1 MPWLDLPSVP
11 QPGTSVTNS
20 MRRPWRQGHES
31 STKAARESKAVQRD
45 RAAAVVPDCNIP
57 QYCSGH
63 RACGFRGSGW
73 SFCPAVV
80 FLFDARVVNLFFF
93 FFFFFFFLRDLFPPA
108 VSTWVPVHGAPAS
121 ANTHGKAAAGG
132 GRLPTRVGKEFV
144 QGGFGP
150 ASTTLSAGEQ
160 LKQGCCK
167 GSLRCDGQDA
177 TPPHNPRCPC
187 RSPERGRHFCCT
199 CACQQADESC
209 CFRGP
214 PAAYLE
220 PEHNQAAAAC
230 PLELR
235 VSLALFAAGGLG
247 NNDAGMGICIGQG
260 LAIPAEGTDER
271 GINCELLPLPQGQ
284 PVADNLDAPG
294 VLHGHI
300 QVHIS
305 QAHIPGHTC
314 ASLAAHP
321 GERALKGD
329 GARGKDAGGGTR
341 RSVITKHIKRPA
353 ASASPQC
360 MLTYRVFL
368 CSSGGVFPVSQMRFR
383 QKIRSSRPSH

>member
-1 MPWLDLPSVP
+1 MARGLLRHVPSFLQIVTAESRSAAHGNP
-11 QPGTSVTNS
+11 QKTCLKLVGYVSVNTDNGWTAASATST
-20 MRRPWRQGHES
+20 PDDP
-31 STKAARESKAVQRD
+31 AANH
-45 RAAAVVPDCNIP
+45 P
-57 QYCSGH
+57 
-63 RACGFRGSGW
+63 
-73 SFCPAVV
+73 
-80 FLFDARVVNLFFF
+80 LFFF
-93 FFFFFFFLRDLFPPA
+93 FFFFFFFRDLFPPA

-150 ASTTLSAGEQ
+150 ASTTLSAGGQ

-177 TPPHNPRCPC
+177 TPPHDPRCPC

-199 CACQQADESC
+199 CASQQADESC

-247 NNDAGMGICIGQG
+247 NNDAGMGICIGPG

-271 GINCELLPLPQGQ
+271 GINCELLPMPQGQ

-353 ASASPQC
+353 ASASPRC
-360 MLTYRVFL
+360 KWE
-368 CSSGGVFPVSQMRFR
+368 R
-383 QKIRSSRPSH
+383 QAQPAKEENTEVRTGECDILMCG

>member
-1 MPWLDLPSVP
+1 M
-11 QPGTSVTNS
+11 
-20 MRRPWRQGHES
+20 
-31 STKAARESKAVQRD
+31 
-45 RAAAVVPDCNIP
+45 
-57 QYCSGH
+57 
-63 RACGFRGSGW
+63 
-73 SFCPAVV
+73 
-80 FLFDARVVNLFFF
+80 
-93 FFFFFFFLRDLFPPA
+93 
-108 VSTWVPVHGAPAS
+108 WVPVHGAPAS
-121 ANTHGKAAAGG
+121 ANTHGEAAAGG

-150 ASTTLSAGEQ
+150 ASSTLSAGGQ
-160 LKQGCCK
+160 FKQGCCK

-177 TPPHNPRCPC
+177 TPPHDPRCPC

-199 CACQQADESC
+199 CAGQQADEGC
-209 CFRGP
+209 WFRGP

-247 NNDAGMGICIGQG
+247 NNDAGMGICIGPG

-271 GINCELLPLPQGQ
+271 GINCELLPMPQGQ
-284 PVADNLDAPG
+284 PVADNLDALG

-321 GERALKGD
+321 GECALKGD

-353 ASASPQC
+353 ASASPRAR
-360 MLTYRVFL
+360 LTQV
-368 CSSGGVFPVSQMRFR
+368 SGWQTCNVRSEFPILTKTCFR
-383 QKIRSSRPSH
+383 PTLQVKSFTEIKNASVPAVQNLLPRHVPVQSRRGPQQSTCWESRTRHLPLSKSVPGTRTSCVLAHGA